1 MSDSRTYFFRPT
13 GPFGLLKLTSGLL
26 ATLQT
31 MATNTLIIVIN
42 LGTGILTARFLG
54 PGGRGEQTAM
64 IVWLQLFA
72 FLFSMG
78 MPQTIIYKVKH
89 DPEHASEYVVTA
101 LMVSAAAG
109 TIAGA
114 LGIILIP
121 RWLNNYTADTI
132 RFAQWMM
139 LATPLCSIYYAAAA
153 AVQAAGRF
161 RLYNV
166 MMLVLPL
173 STLAGLVGL
182 AMAGEFWP
190 KSSALAYVL
199 PIVPAIVLAFILLG
213 RTYKLA
219 GHLRRSVAKSLMGH
233 GVRVWGVDLLVTL
246 SRQADKAILV
256 GLLLPSELGAYVVAQ
271 SVVSCL
277 SVVHNSVYAVL
288 YPKAAGRSAREIMAT
303 SSLAIRVCAV
313 VVCVGAVILGICAP
327 FLLKLLYGAE
337 FSSAISPFRI
347 LAADAVL
354 AAINMLCVQVFM
366 AAGRPGVVALLQA
379 AGLAAY
385 LPLAL
390 VLVPA
395 LGLDGAALA
404 WLASTALRLISIF
417 CCFPLVLGIRPPWP
431 IMGWMDVV
439 QIRAKLSAGR

>member
-1 MSDSRTYFFRPT
+1 M
-13 GPFGLLKLTSGLL
+13 L
-26 ATLQT
+26 ATFQT
-31 MATNTLIIVIN
+31 MATNILIIVIN

-78 MPQTIIYKVKH
+78 MPQTIIYKVRH

-109 TIAGA
+109 TFAA
-114 LGIILIP
+114 VLGIVLIP
-121 RWLNNYTADTI
+121 RWLSNYTADTI
-132 RFAQWMM
+132 RFAQWVM
-139 LATPLCSIYYAAAA
+139 LATPLCSIYYTAAA

-173 STLAGLVGL
+173 STLAGLIGL
-182 AMAGEFWP
+182 VVTGDFWP
-190 KSSALAYVL
+190 KTSALAYVL
-199 PIVPAIVLAFILLG
+199 PIVPAIVLAFVLVG
-213 RTYKLA
+213 KTYKLA
-219 GHLRRSVAKSLMGH
+219 GHMRRAIARSLMWH
-233 GVRVWGVDLLVTL
+233 GIRVWGVDLLVTL
-246 SRQADKAILV
+246 SRQIDKAILV
-256 GLLLPSELGAYVVAQ
+256 GLLLPSELGTYVVAQ
-271 SVVSCL
+271 SVVSSL

-303 SSLAIRVCAV
+303 TGLAIRVCAV
-313 VVCVGAVILGICAP
+313 TVCVGAVILGICAP

-337 FSSAISPFRI
+337 FVDAVSPFRI

-366 AAGRPGVVALLQA
+366 AAGRPGVVAILQA
-379 AGLAAY
+379 LGLAAY

-390 VLVPA
+390 FLVPA
-395 LGLDGAALA
+395 FGLDGAALA

-431 IMGWMDVV
+431 FPGWMDVV
-439 QIRAKLSAGR
+439 QIKAKLLAGR